1 MLYYMHEVTITGSR
15 FVGDGFF
22 LSFCLEREGKKNC
35 VCDNFI
41 FFIAELKDVWS

>member
-22 LSFCLEREGKKNC
+22 LSFCLERKEKKI